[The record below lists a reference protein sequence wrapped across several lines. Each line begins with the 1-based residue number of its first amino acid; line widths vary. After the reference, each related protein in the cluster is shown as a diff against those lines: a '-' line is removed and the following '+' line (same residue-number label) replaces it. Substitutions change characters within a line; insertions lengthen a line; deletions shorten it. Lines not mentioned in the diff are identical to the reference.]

1 LFYMIKLL
9 IRWLYFLLTNSQSCT
24 VLFCSLFYVG
34 NVDAILHRKYVVHL
48 STHWEGSFI
57 LWRSILEL
65 GGWTC
70 PCSWCFFIID
80 VGPVLSPMP
89 ISVLSR
95 FLIVPCACFL
105 WCFCSSGMI
114 TVPPPPQC
122 SCNSSF
128 LIPVFCNTGY
138 SNILWETSTWNEGI
152 KFWWFSDYWHL
163 QGFWGIWMHQGLF
176 CFRQHRFIFWHH
188 QCNS

>member
-1 LFYMIKLL
+1 LDFILKINLKKNLGQPFYKATELSIKNFEGLIKCLFYMIKLL

-114 TVPPPPQC
+114 TVPPPPP
-122 SCNSSF
+122 SVNV
-128 LIPVFCNTGY
+128 PVTLV
-138 SNILWETSTWNEGI
+138 S
-152 KFWWFSDYWHL
+152 
-163 QGFWGIWMHQGLF
+163 
-176 CFRQHRFIFWHH
+176 
-188 QCNS
+188 